1 MRLPFELNV
10 ESRASFPFPRGG
22 GERWRE
28 RSRKK
33 GNPRDEVV
41 SNRAEEYR
49 PSARQRAPFSLFT
62 HFRL

>member
-1 MRLPFELNV
+1 MRLPLELNV
-10 ESRASFPFPRGG
+10 ESGASFPFPGGGG
-22 GERWRE
+22 GEMERE

-49 PSARQRAPFSLFT
+49 PSARQ
-62 HFRL
+62 